1 MMVKWPTI
9 GPVRMYQSYSEE
21 KLIEA
26 GIEVI
31 DRRTIEHAKTMRELF
46 EMLPTHKTG
55 RLSLRNRSFDL
66 NP

>member
-9 GPVRMYQSYSEE
+9 GPVRMYQ

-31 DRRTIEHAKTMRELF
+31 DRRNIEHAKTMRELF